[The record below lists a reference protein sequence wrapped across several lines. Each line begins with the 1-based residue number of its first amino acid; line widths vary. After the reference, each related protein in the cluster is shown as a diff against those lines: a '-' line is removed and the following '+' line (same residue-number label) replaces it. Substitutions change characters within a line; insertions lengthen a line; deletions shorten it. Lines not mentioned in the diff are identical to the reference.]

1 MDRVLIISSSTQK
14 LRELQHSLEGLF
26 RIEALPLT
34 NGSMISEVDGGSPD
48 CIIVYV
54 EALTRQKLFGL
65 MDLREQESIKE
76 APLLLLA
83 DEQDTEVFRFNVN
96 PGPDFVMPALS
107 TVKDIRMNVERLCA
121 ASEKI
126 RYILVVDDDAVSLK
140 IIRSY
145 LDEDY
150 KVTAVKSGRLALK
163 FLEKQKPDAILLDC
177 FMPEM
182 NGAQTLQLIRNMP
195 NMKRIPV
202 VFLTGNTD
210 KTMVMNCLSLHPSG
224 FLVKPVKKDDLLLKL
239 KQIM

>member
-1 MDRVLIISSSTQK
+1 MDKVLIISSSTQK
-14 LRELQHSLEGLF
+14 LRELQHSMEGQF
-26 RIEALPLT
+26 RIATQPLT
-34 NGSMISEVDGGSPD
+34 NGNMAGDVDGAVPD
-48 CIIVYV
+48 CVVVYV

-65 MDLREQESIKE
+65 MDLREQEGVRE

-83 DEQDTEVFRFNVN
+83 DEQDTEIFKFNVN

-107 TVKDIRMNVERLCA
+107 QLKDIRMNVERLCA
-121 ASEKI
+121 ASEKVKS
-126 RYILVVDDDAVSLK
+126 ILVVDDDAVSLK

-182 NGAQTLQLIRNMP
+182 NGAQTLQLIRNMQS
-195 NMKRIPV
+195 MKRIPV

-224 FLVKPVKKDDLLLKL
+224 FLVKPVKKDDLLIKL
-239 KQIM
+239 KQII

>member
-14 LRELQHSLEGLF
+14 MRELEHSLEGLF
-26 RIEALPLT
+26 RIQTLPLT
-34 NGSMISEVDGGSPD
+34 NGNMTSEIQEVPD
-48 CIIVYV
+48 CILVYV

-65 MDLREQESIKE
+65 MDAREQEGLRD
-76 APLLLLA
+76 APLLLIA
-83 DEQDTEVFRFNVN
+83 DEEDTEIFKFNVN
-96 PGPDFVMPALS
+96 PGPDFIMPALS
-107 TVKDIRMNVERLCA
+107 SLKDIRNNVERLCA

-126 RYILVVDDDAVSLK
+126 KSILVVDDDVVSLK

-145 LDEDY
+145 LDDDY

-163 FLEKQKPDAILLDC
+163 FLEKQRPDAILLDC

-195 NMKRIPV
+195 NMKHIPV

-224 FLVKPVKKDDLLLKL
+224 FLVKPVKKDDLLIKL
-239 KQIM
+239 KQII